1 MSTTPLGSYSSS
13 SALSSTHYKLVQAVL
28 EAPDAVQLNAV
39 LLECLRGIRTRWNRR
54 VPSPAKAAH
63 DFVLILYCRAQRVS
77 CPHGERTDEAREMW
91 AAEWALPT
99 AVMLAGGGGGGMK
112 ERRMGYRACEDLFPA
127 GPHPLKLLLINTVRS
142 DLHASSYDN
151 AAPAKHALALR
162 AIASPTLATSE
173 LVPAVREQV
182 LEILRSLEYPES
194 TRSLAL
200 QALLGLARLSTPPAS
215 SAEPTSSLLLDAR
228 RAVLTLLLPPPPFSS
243 SSSSSSRR
251 RAASRQTLS
260 VNILAALASAA
271 APSSPLWPI
280 LPGKVDRARVQLAI
294 LREVLDAAPVSA
306 SPGGGK
312 LIKEPSGKYALERC
326 LKGLREELT
335 RSQREGVEQEEAW
348 ARVEQQTEELVWE
361 IAAKMLAQPDSLSDA
376 LLLSALQL
384 LPLLSSSGSFTFTP
398 SSSATLAALLSHL
411 HTSLLHPTSPTSH
424 LVALRALA
432 LLPPSLWTSSPDDA
446 VNEEGNGKQR
456 ASPEVAGSAEWGE
469 QAFAAILSG
478 LDSADATVRK
488 ATLAL
493 LHRVDANLVQM
504 HKERLVDSLNSPARV
519 EGSAASLSS
528 SGKRARIGARHRM
541 KVLERVMETLPYLP
555 SSSSASSARSSLPPP
570 QALVALL
577 DHPSLAA
584 FVPSTEP
591 LAEVILPVLD
601 AFTYTDSSA
610 DRTDFARGLLF
621 AEDEKGRGWSRS
633 VTMGTVVAGTV
644 HALAEEQEAETVL
657 TELADFVAGAE
668 VADPDVQALLAEP
681 LTFALLRLLSL
692 CPPSPSLLASVHA
705 ILSRAAPSDLLN
717 IALSATSPISDD
729 RGAQVKEKKL
739 QQVGQGTRRK
749 SLAEFGE
756 ALLAALSTAPAT
768 AYPSAPSA
776 RPRSARL
783 ESGPHPSS
791 STSLRYSYPPS
802 TASLVSPS
810 STHYP
815 LPPTSSAPFS
825 PPSAP
830 ASAAALARER
840 RDLLRERE
848 DRGGRGGA
856 GESLMGAGA
865 LAMLGQGMAV
875 REEDEGSEGEEAEI
889 GGANALG
896 LQWAMGDESMDS
908 AARSREDTG
917 GTGGESGEP
926 PAELLVHLQLSPPPL
941 SPASHTAPLD
951 NLDPFHSG

>member
-1 MSTTPLGSYSSS
+1 
-13 SALSSTHYKLVQAVL
+13 
-28 EAPDAVQLNAV
+28 
-39 LLECLRGIRTRWNRR
+39 
-54 VPSPAKAAH
+54 
-63 DFVLILYCRAQRVS
+63 
-77 CPHGERTDEAREMW
+77 MW

-127 GPHPLKLLLINTVRS
+127 GPHPLKLLLINT

-668 VADPDVQALLAEP
+668 V
-681 LTFALLRLLSL
+681 
-692 CPPSPSLLASVHA
+692 HA